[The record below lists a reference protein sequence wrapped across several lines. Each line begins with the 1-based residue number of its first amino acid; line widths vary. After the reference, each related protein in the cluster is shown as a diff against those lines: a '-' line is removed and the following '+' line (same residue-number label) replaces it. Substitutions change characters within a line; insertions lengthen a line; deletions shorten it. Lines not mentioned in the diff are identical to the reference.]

1 MRVMINPDVQSR
13 LADKLIDGE
22 ELLWAETTNHDLQKS
37 HRGLYRLTETRRRT
51 LIAVWI
57 FGVIGLIILFNIPSG
72 IDDWG
77 TARERLMF
85 DLLAAVA
92 MNAFVIPPVLL
103 FQNMTVKGRVYKIGA
118 YGLTNKRLF
127 EFDHDL
133 NIIRHLDAS
142 RLRHVYGFESVTLK
156 PIGSKGKRSYS
167 LGLMHNNVL
176 TINYLHQKISKARQ
190 ADS

>member
-1 MRVMINPDVQSR
+1 MINPDVQSR
-13 LADKLIDGE
+13 LSDKLLYGE

-51 LIAVWI
+51 LIAVWTL
-57 FGVIGLIILFNIPSG
+57 GVIGLIILLYIPSG
-72 IDDWG
+72 IDHWG
-77 TARERLMF
+77 TASERLMF
-85 DLLAAVA
+85 KLFGAVA

-103 FQNMTVKGRVYKIGA
+103 FLNMSVKGRVYKIGA

>member
-1 MRVMINPDVQSR
+1 MCVMINLDVQSR
-13 LADKLIDGE
+13 LSDKLLDGE
-22 ELLWAETTNHDLQKS
+22 ALLWAETTNHDLQKS
-37 HRGLYRLTETRRRT
+37 HKGLYRLTVTRRRT
-51 LIAVWI
+51 LIAIWVL
-57 FGVIGLIILFNIPSG
+57 GVIGLIILFNIPSG
-72 IDDWG
+72 IDHWG
-77 TARERLMF
+77 TASERLMF
-85 DLLAAVA
+85 NIFGAVA
-92 MNAFVIPPVLL
+92 IYAFGIPPVLL
-103 FQNMTVKGRVYKIGA
+103 FLNMSVRGRFYKIGA

-127 EFDHDL
+127 EFDRDL